1 MAELNTGDDG
11 GKGGKVRSKN
21 QIQSRFDRYG

>member
-1 MAELNTGDDG
+1 MAELNTGDDRQ
-11 GKGGKVRSKN
+11 KVEEVSKN

>member
-11 GKGGKVRSKN
+11 GKVEEVRSKN